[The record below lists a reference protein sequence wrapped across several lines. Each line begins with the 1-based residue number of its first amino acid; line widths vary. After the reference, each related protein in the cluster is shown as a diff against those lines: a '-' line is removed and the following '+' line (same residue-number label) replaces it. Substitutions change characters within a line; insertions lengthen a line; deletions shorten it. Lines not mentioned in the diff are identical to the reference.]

1 MSTLSLLYESSVP
14 VNDDIRIII
23 PTVGD
28 IIRDEEAYYGLVHT
42 LTAMPIDFLLQLDDA
57 GIDFSTINEWDLF
70 LMLFPSIQQQDTRL
84 IFKDLDLS
92 KFSMMMQEATGK
104 IVLVDKEHDILIDRR
119 VMQMIAS
126 TLRRIHHLEPDKR
139 KPGNEEARRYMLE
152 RARTKAKRNKNRKR
166 ESQLE
171 SLIVALVNTEQ
182 YKYNFESTLALSI
195 YQFNESVRQIIK
207 KIDYDN
213 RMHGVYAGTI
223 NPKEISQNDLNWLV
237 H

>member
-14 VNDDIRIII
+14 VNDDISIII

-139 KPGNEEARRYMLE
+139 KPGNDEARRYMLE
-152 RARTKAKRNKNRKR
+152 RARIKAKRNKSRKR

-223 NPKEISQNDLNWLV
+223 NPKEISQNDLNWLI